1 MCKILVTGGSGF
13 IGTNVILSLLKG
25 GHDVLNLDFHK
36 PKLSKLESVTTSC
49 DIDAVSYT
57 HLTLPTN

>member
-13 IGTNVILSLLKG
+13 IGTNVIISLLKG

-36 PKLSKLESVTTSC
+36 PKLSKL
-49 DIDAVSYT
+49 
-57 HLTLPTN
+57 